1 VRTDF
6 FNSQYYFQLWP
17 DADEIF
23 IPDLNKMKVTESDL
37 TRLNLHNVWW
47 INIKDAYVVNFN
59 PYTIPLSL
67 GGFIVHKRIF
77 RWFGTTEIR
86 ERVGLTLSTPVITI
100 FPEGKPLIEPK
111 FKVREIFKMSTKCL
125 ALDAVKALDAR
136 LQLLEEKLGKD
147 KITSIKIETIDE
159 NGEKTTEEIDLD
171 GIGGTVAKI
180 LENQYQEKD
189 NDNEEILKRLGDPID
204 TETELPTGETLAAA
218 GIGIGGL
225 AGLALLAQKKL
236 GKSITK
242 LPVYSNAG
250 TPTNIIPNL
259 TEADTDGIG
268 GGIDRINQ
276 EMQSGKH
283 ENDKKTKLDLRAN
296 LIDLLNLALNLH
308 NAFSLSST
316 LLQTIISF
324 MNNVFKIFGFKDK
337 DGNDIDVV
345 ELMGDTVQ
353 NILNTLIGV
362 DNTDEL
368 IAFLKK
374 SNRIIQTG
382 SNVLF
387 DLQGLTDSVRSI
399 SQQTGEYVA
408 KIGNALRRNRIV
420 PDDPEDSY
428 NWMDEKMTPTSAF
441 QKRIESISEELQN
454 VTDFM
459 GSLESVTSEVI
470 SAQEQFVSLKN
481 NAIEF
486 KNLVTEKEEEKMIEE
501 NESTVKSQSPEIT
514 LKSTENTENTEEP

>member
-1 VRTDF
+1 LSTIQISEFKYQV
-6 FNSQYYFQLWP
+6 
-17 DADEIF
+17 
-23 IPDLNKMKVTESDL
+23 LNPPSDL
-37 TRLNLHNVWW
+37 TRE
-47 INIKDAYVVNFN
+47 
-59 PYTIPLSL
+59 IP
-67 GGFIVHKRIF
+67 
-77 RWFGTTEIR
+77 
-86 ERVGLTLSTPVITI
+86 
-100 FPEGKPLIEPK
+100 
-111 FKVREIFKMSTKCL
+111 KMSTKCL

-147 KITSIKIETIDE
+147 KITSIKIETLDE

-171 GIGGTVAKI
+171 GIGGTVTKI

-204 TETELPTGETLAAA
+204 VDTELPTGETLAAA
-218 GIGIGGL
+218 GIGIGGIG
-225 AGLALLAQKKL
+225 GLALLAHQKL
-236 GKSITK
+236 GPQISK
-242 LPVYSNAG
+242 LPKFKNAG
-250 TPTNIIPNL
+250 SPTNIIPE
-259 TEADTDGIG
+259 TVEANVNGIS
-268 GGIDRINQ
+268 GGIEEINKDLQ
-276 EMQSGKH
+276 EQKH
-283 ENDKKTKLDLRAN
+283 EDTKRDKLDFRTN
-296 LIDLLNLALNLH
+296 LIDLLNLALNIH

-316 LLQTIISF
+316 LLQTIVSF
-324 MNNVFKIFGFKDK
+324 MNNVFKIFGLKDK

-353 NILNTLIGV
+353 NILNTLIGT
-362 DNTDEL
+362 DNTTEL